1 MNIPILNKES
11 HLKKGTSLGSNLLYP
26 VFLKLENFRTLII
39 GGGNVGLE
47 KLSALL
53 SNCPTAPILL
63 VGAQISSAVK
73 VLADGHPHVE
83 LAERNF
89 DPLDLEGVSWVIL
102 ATDNPSLHT
111 WIYDLCKERNVLLNI
126 ADTPELCDM
135 YLGSVVQK
143 GNLKIAISTNGKS
156 PTMAKRLK
164 EILTAHIP
172 EEINESL
179 DNLYMLRNRLQG
191 DFQFKVRELNRLTA
205 SLVEDKQEQKSRF
218 SAKLIKV
225 SFWIV
230 VGIGLGI
237 LFTSL
242 YHSNL
247 TLKQVAVFFDSTFFL
262 FVIGGFIAQM
272 IDGALGMAYGVSAN
286 TFLLSMGIHPAASSA
301 SVHTAEIFTSATS
314 GFSHWKLKNIDFN
327 LFRRLLLPGII
338 GAVLGATLLSNLID
352 YTRYIKP
359 IVGCYTLF
367 LGGKIL
373 LKALRKSRK
382 ISEYKHV
389 KRLALVGAF
398 LDSIGGGGW
407 GPIVTTTLVSNGN
420 NPRYT
425 IGSVNL
431 TEFFVTLASSLTFFL
446 FIGIEYWKIIAALIL
461 GGVIAAPFGAYLT
474 KRIQAKTLMILVG
487 VIVTLLS
494 LRIIFSSF

>member
-301 SVHTAEIFTSATS
+301 SVHTAEIFTSAAS

>member
-89 DPLDLEGVSWVIL
+89 DPLDLEGISWVIL